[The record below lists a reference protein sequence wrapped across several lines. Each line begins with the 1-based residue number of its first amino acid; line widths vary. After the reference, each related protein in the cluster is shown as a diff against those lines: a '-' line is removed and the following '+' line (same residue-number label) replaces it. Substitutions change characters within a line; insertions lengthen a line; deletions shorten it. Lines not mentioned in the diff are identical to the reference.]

1 MCRGPVTSSV
11 LADKGKFLL
20 TTGCIPGVP
29 ALHTQVCRGCRG
41 GHRSGHTRQYLQ
53 VWLSVGLSVSFIL
66 HSWKCVVDPNAV
78 QKSLD
83 DFALFLEADGGVQ
96 FAIVCESCCNRSAS
110 L

>member
-1 MCRGPVTSSV
+1 MCRGPETSSV

-29 ALHTQVCRGCRG
+29 ALHTKVCRRCRG
-41 GHRSGHTRQYLQ
+41 GPGPHTRQYLQ
-53 VWLSVGLSVSFIL
+53 VGLSVSFIL
-66 HSWKCVVDPNAV
+66 HSWKCVVDPHAV
-78 QKSLD
+78 QKNLD

-96 FAIVCESCCNRSAS
+96 FAIVCESCCNRSTS